1 MPGFRSTARDGE
13 GNPIIS
19 QVQDNINYW
28 TDEINES
35 GSGATTDPALNVAI
49 TNASKMIGQQLWNI
63 KVTFRNHLQEYDL
76 ATHAIKLLEIDES
89 DDTWPLRGSIVV
101 DNRLEGFERSIIGD
115 DYFYHVRGD
124 ARDEIDIEI
133 WPTLDGDFP
142 DEVWKIGFKG
152 VIYDVEDLPHED
164 MTTKVKKFY
173 FWDKRFEMMNEKV
186 CEWST
191 ATGVRLDW
199 AKLPEPPP
207 EPIAHATDEQRSMY
221 TGDAI
226 ASLLVEAGYGD
237 LIDKDKWD
245 RGSSKILFNAKA
257 GMTIHE
263 CIKYIESKHICDNK
277 YDISAGLHFLRGE
290 QKFTLRSYGD
300 LFDLAGKG
308 SADPGEL
315 QREHLFFEE
324 YGSAGEPESTSPY
337 KAPYLIK
344 NNKVK
349 DIKISEYNTILAYR
363 FSQTAGLDNAK
374 AFLTRPVYS
383 HYHKGKQFQVDIQEN
398 EISNVKAYFK
408 KHYVEKLLGNNYPV
422 MTLNRTKTEEQS
434 IDPCF
439 SPSSTLDPVE
449 DRLSRGA
456 EGRAKTL
463 YAGIFLN
470 QTLTVRLQGSTH
482 RIAGTF
488 IAVDRLTEDSDN
500 DYDYQLCGQYYV
512 AKVSHIFRHQKYVND
527 LVLVKVHAYDKLKDN
542 EDVY

>member
-1 MPGFRSTARDGE
+1 MVGFRTTATDGE
-13 GNPIIS
+13 GNPILNTMSIPP
-19 QVQDNINYW
+19 
-28 TDEINES
+28 S
-35 GSGATTDPALNVAI
+35 GGNAVLMPGAAATDPTVNISV
-49 TNASKMIGQQLWNI
+49 TNAAKMIGQQLWNI
-63 KVTFRNHLQEYDL
+63 KVTFRNHIQEYDL

-101 DNRLEGFERSIIGD
+101 DNRLEGFERSTIGD
-115 DYFYHVRGD
+115 EYFYHVRGD

-133 WPTLDGDFP
+133 WPTLDGDYP
-142 DEVWKIGFKG
+142 DEIWKIDFKG

-186 CEWST
+186 PEWST
-191 ATGVRLDW
+191 ATGERRSWFKAPDTPTL
-199 AKLPEPPP
+199 
-207 EPIAHATDEQRSMY
+207 PIAHASDEERSMY

-226 ASLLVEAGYGD
+226 ASLLIEAGYED
-237 LIDKDKWD
+237 LIDQDKWD
-245 RGSSKILFNAKA
+245 RGSSRILFNAKS

-263 CIKYIESKHICDNK
+263 CIKYIESKHICENT

-290 QKFTLRSYGD
+290 QKFTLRSYGK
-300 LFDLAGKG
+300 LFELAGRG
-308 SADPGEL
+308 SDTPGEL

-324 YGSAGEPESTSPY
+324 YGQDGSPASTSPY
-337 KAPYLIK
+337 KAPYLTSK
-344 NNKVK
+344 STTN
-349 DIKISEYNTILAYR
+349 DIKMGEYNTILSYR

-398 EISNVKAYFK
+398 EISNVKEYFK
-408 KHYVEKLLGNNYPV
+408 KHYVEKLLGNDYPV
-422 MTLNRTKTEEQS
+422 MTLNRTKTEEMS
-434 IDPCF
+434 IEPCF

-470 QTLTVRLQGSTH
+470 QTLTARLQGSTH

-488 IAVDRLTEDSDN
+488 IAVDRLTEESDTN
-500 DYDYQLCGQYYV
+500 YDYQLCGQYYV
-512 AKVSHIFRHQKYVND
+512 AKVKHILRHQKYINEV
-527 LVLVKVHAYDKLKDN
+527 VLVKVHAYDELKNN

>member
-1 MPGFRSTARDGE
+1 MVGFRTTATDGE
-13 GNPIIS
+13 GNPILNTMSIPP
-19 QVQDNINYW
+19 
-28 TDEINES
+28 S
-35 GSGATTDPALNVAI
+35 GGNAVLMPGAAATDPTVNISV
-49 TNASKMIGQQLWNI
+49 TNAAKMIGQQLWNI
-63 KVTFRNHLQEYDL
+63 KVTFRNHIQEYDL

-101 DNRLEGFERSIIGD
+101 DNRLEGFERSTIGD
-115 DYFYHVRGD
+115 EYFYHVRGD

-133 WPTLDGDFP
+133 WPTLDGDYP
-142 DEVWKIGFKG
+142 DEIWKIDFKG

-186 CEWST
+186 PEWST
-191 ATGVRLDW
+191 ATGERRSWFKAPDTPTL
-199 AKLPEPPP
+199 
-207 EPIAHATDEQRSMY
+207 PIAHASDEERSMY

-226 ASLLVEAGYGD
+226 ASLLIEAGYED
-237 LIDKDKWD
+237 LIDQDKWD
-245 RGSSKILFNAKA
+245 RGSSRILFNAKS

-263 CIKYIESKHICDNK
+263 CIKYIESKHICENT

-290 QKFTLRSYGD
+290 QKFTLRSYGK
-300 LFDLAGKG
+300 LFELAGRG
-308 SADPGEL
+308 SGTPGEL

-324 YGSAGEPESTSPY
+324 YGQDGSPASTSPY
-337 KAPYLIK
+337 KAPYLTSK
-344 NNKVK
+344 STTN
-349 DIKISEYNTILAYR
+349 DIKMGEYNTILSYR